1 LWIVIWRVE
10 FGWSDTSAADPRRF
24 FVTAYKLN
32 VNGKILNVD
41 VSPETPLLW
50 VLRDTLEL
58 TGTKFGCGQAF
69 CGACT
74 VHIDGVAERSCS
86 TRIST
91 VGDSKILTIEGLSG
105 DGSHPLQRAWLEA
118 QVSQCGY
125 CQAGMIMSCAALLAA
140 NRAPSDD
147 DIDEALAGHICRCG
161 TYLRIRKAI
170 HAAAKMTA
178 EMGLGAVD
186 VATVGASRAAG
197 AATLPSSVQGGAP
210 TDDARLT
217 ANVVKGAASPA
228 AGAPRRAPTDGS
240 SLQIEGGAL

>member
-1 LWIVIWRVE
+1 M
-10 FGWSDTSAADPRRF
+10 
-24 FVTAYKLN
+24 TAYKLN
-32 VNGKILNVD
+32 VNGKILSVD

-86 TRIST
+86 TRVST
-91 VGDSKILTIEGLSG
+91 VGDSKILTIEGLSA

-125 CQAGMIMSCAALLAA
+125 CQAGMIMSCAALLATNA
-140 NRAPSDD
+140 KPNDD

-161 TYLRIRKAI
+161 TYPRIRKAI

-178 EMGLGAVD
+178 QMRPGAAF
-186 VATVGASRAAG
+186 VATAGASRTAG
-197 AATLPSSVQGGAP
+197 AASAAP
-210 TDDARLT
+210 TNEALVRFD
-217 ANVVKGAASPA
+217 
-228 AGAPRRAPTDGS
+228 
-240 SLQIEGGAL
+240 GGAL

>member
-1 LWIVIWRVE
+1 M
-10 FGWSDTSAADPRRF
+10 
-24 FVTAYKLN
+24 TAYKLN
-32 VNGKILNVD
+32 VNGTILSVD

-86 TRIST
+86 TRVST

-125 CQAGMIMSCAALLAA
+125 CQAGMIMSCAALLSTNAS
-140 NRAPSDD
+140 PSDA
-147 DIDEALAGHICRCG
+147 DINEALAGHICRCG
-161 TYLRIRKAI
+161 TYPRIRKAI

-178 EMGLGAVD
+178 EMERDAG
-186 VATVGASRAAG
+186 VGTSAAFTPHAG
-197 AATLPSSVQGGAP
+197 AAPLPSSVQGGAP
-210 TDDARLT
+210 TDGDRLAAT
-217 ANVVKGAASPA
+217 VHVASSAASPKAGAASH
-228 AGAPRRAPTDGS
+228 APTDVS
-240 SLQIEGGAL
+240 SLHAAGGAL

>member
-1 LWIVIWRVE
+1 M
-10 FGWSDTSAADPRRF
+10 
-24 FVTAYKLN
+24 TAYKLN
-32 VNGKILNVD
+32 VNGAILSVD
-41 VSPETPLLW
+41 VAPETPLLW

-91 VGDSKILTIEGLSG
+91 VGESKILTIEGLSG

-125 CQAGMIMSCAALLAA
+125 CQAGMIMSCAALLAT

-161 TYLRIRKAI
+161 TYPRIRKAI

-178 EMGLGAVD
+178 SAAAAV
-186 VATVGASRAAG
+186 ASPAAG
-197 AATLPSSVQGGAP
+197 AASGAP
-210 TDDARLT
+210 TDGDRLGAR
-217 ANVVKGAASPA
+217 ADVAAIMASPP
-228 AGAPRRAPTDGS
+228 AGAPRRAPTTENLLRVD
-240 SLQIEGGAL
+240 GGAL